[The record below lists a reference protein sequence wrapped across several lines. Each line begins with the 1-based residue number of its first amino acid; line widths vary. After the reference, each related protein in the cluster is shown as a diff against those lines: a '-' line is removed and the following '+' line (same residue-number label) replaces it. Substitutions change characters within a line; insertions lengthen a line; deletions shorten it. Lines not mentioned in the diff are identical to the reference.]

1 MSERSSGCSITNGLK
16 PRGEQEALEKK
27 EKMIEVFDSV
37 PCFSKKDAEDI
48 VAVVDMLEARWV
60 QPRGVNFFTLGTS
73 SWGEY
78 SPGDHRAWREYG
90 NLDFANAH
98 GRRALMTNELLSK
111 HLGKFYLKM
120 FKALSDHFDVPVF
133 SPPEVNVPG
142 FHIWISLDLSPK
154 EIKYGSIHR
163 DATHIWAEFP
173 FAHTTEQ
180 ITFTIMLEEPEKGSS
195 MYYWDD
201 KVVSKTIGGHAFG
214 MSNRFRSISKSM
226 RERLIRT
233 VKTFDYKI
241 GELVIHDGQT
251 IHQMANMVDTTPKD
265 RRISLQ
271 GHGVLTDKGYIVYF

>member
-1 MSERSSGCSITNGLK
+1 LK
-16 PRGEQEALEKK
+16 PRGEQEVLEKR

-48 VAVVDMLEARWV
+48 VAVVDMLEPYWARGSGGGG
-60 QPRGVNFFTLGTS
+60 PRLDYTKRGVNFFTLGTS

-78 SPGDHRAWREYG
+78 SI
-90 NLDFANAH
+90 ANAH
-98 GRRALMTNELLSK
+98 GRRALMTNELISK

-142 FHIWISLDLSPK
+142 FHIFTGLENSPK
-154 EIKYGSIHR
+154 GLEYEYGSMHR
-163 DATHIWAEFP
+163 DATHIRMEFP
-173 FAHTTEQ
+173 FAYTDI

-195 MYYWDD
+195 MNYWDD
-201 KVVSKTIGGHAFG
+201 EVVNKTIGGHAFG
-214 MSNRFRSISKSM
+214 MSNRFRSIGKFM
-226 RERLIRT
+226 REQLTRT

-251 IHQMANMVDTTPKD
+251 IHQVANMVDTTPKD
-265 RRISLQ
+265 RRISLH
-271 GHGVLTDKGYIVYF
+271 GYGVLTDKGYIVYF